1 LPITRNEES
10 LIDIGCGS
18 GAFTIGASLRGYKAL
33 GLSWDERN
41 QTVASERAE
50 ICKAP
55 SAVFEVLDVRCL
67 DQKSDFLEYFDTA
80 ICFENIEHILNDKKL
95 IIDIFNCLKPGGRLL
110 LTTPYYNYIAIT
122 GEDNGPFCQTETG
135 WHVRRGYT
143 KAMLQELCDISGFR
157 VEEISF
163 CSGFLSQKVAF
174 IQRKLSEFSVP
185 VAWLLTLP
193 LRPLPPLLDGLIS
206 TIFKYPH
213 YSICLEAYKPRFPK
227 Q

>member
-1 LPITRNEES
+1 M
-10 LIDIGCGS
+10 IDIGCGS

-174 IQRKLSEFSVP
+174 LQRVISKFNPFLGWMLTF
-185 VAWLLTLP
+185 LL
-193 LRPLPPLLDGLIS
+193 RIFVLLFDTVL
-206 TIFKYPH
+206 TNLFKYPY
-213 YSICLEAYKPRFPK
+213 YSICLVAYKPK
-227 Q
+227 YSNQNSQTSI